1 MDVRIAGLMGAAA
14 VALGAFGA
22 HGLKGVVTDA
32 HLLEVWDTGARYH
45 LAHAVALAAVA
56 GRGASPWVARL
67 WLTGVALFSGSLYA
81 MTLTGVLWLGAI
93 TPLGGACLIAGW
105 LTLAWRGFGAGAVA
119 PR

>member
-22 HGLKGVVTDA
+22 HGLKGVVADA

-45 LAHAVALAAVA
+45 LAHAVAMAAIA
-56 GRGASPWVARL
+56 GRGASPWVMRL
-67 WLTGVALFSGSLYA
+67 WLAGVALFCGSLYA
-81 MTLTGVLWLGAI
+81 MTLTGATWLGAI
-93 TPLGGACLIAGW
+93 TPLGGACFIAGW
-105 LTLAWRGFGAGAVA
+105 LTLAWRGVGAGAVA